1 MSPAPQTPPVTP
13 VRPGMMA
20 AQNGAANLNHA
31 IKENSSQ
38 KDAQESIKRSE
49 SLAIR
54 ELQDKIEVPSTKPP
68 QVIKDQPS
76 NQSQNSDQDMPD
88 AETNASSNNG
98 APASPHSLE
107 PFDWDNFQARYDH
120 AMAEANATEQ
130 ALLNEFNEL
139 ANASYLSIFQSF
151 RC

>member
-1 MSPAPQTPPVTP
+1 
-13 VRPGMMA
+13 
-20 AQNGAANLNHA
+20 
-31 IKENSSQ
+31 
-38 KDAQESIKRSE
+38 
-49 SLAIR
+49 
-54 ELQDKIEVPSTKPP
+54 
-68 QVIKDQPS
+68 
-76 NQSQNSDQDMPD
+76 MPD

-107 PFDWDNFQARYDH
+107 PFDWDNFQACYDH